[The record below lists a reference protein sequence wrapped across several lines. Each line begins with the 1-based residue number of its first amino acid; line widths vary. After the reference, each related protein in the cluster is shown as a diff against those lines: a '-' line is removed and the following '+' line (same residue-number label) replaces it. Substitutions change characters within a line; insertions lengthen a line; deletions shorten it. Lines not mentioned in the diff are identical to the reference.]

1 MNQYRPTFGVEP
13 VDPYEKAKQDL
24 ITALQ
29 SFRMLSPRQQEMLA
43 KELFGAANVAA
54 VVELIQYIC

>member
-1 MNQYRPTFGVEP
+1 MNQYRPKIGVES

-43 KELFGAANVAA
+43 KELFGAASVEA
-54 VVELIQYIC
+54 VVNIIQHMH

>member
-1 MNQYRPTFGVEP
+1 MTRMKKQ
-13 VDPYEKAKQDL
+13 KQDL

-43 KELFGAANVAA
+43 KELFGAASVEA
-54 VVELIQYIC
+54 VVNIIQHMH